1 MLASIAGFSLLVAGC
16 GGDTGTAS
24 SADTTGSTEPSAAQ
38 VATIEPGTLTV
49 CVTGVK
55 PFANQTD
62 QGASDQGASDQGD
75 WTGFDVDLLEAMAT
89 DINGGL
95 ELSVTVLPLSGIWLA
110 PADGTC
116 DVVAAALTITPER
129 AEAALFTDP
138 YFTSAQSLMVLQ
150 PRADELTSLDA
161 LSGLTIGAISG
172 STGAAYAD
180 ANAPEGATVVGFA
193 NGDLLYAALDSGEV
207 DAVVRDLPLNI
218 SRFNSEPGKYALV
231 GEFDTGEQYGFAVA
245 KGNTALA
252 DALNQQLKRVQADGT
267 YQKIYDQYFTLV
279 STTTAP

>member
-1 MLASIAGFSLLVAGC
+1 
-16 GGDTGTAS
+16 
-24 SADTTGSTEPSAAQ
+24 
-38 VATIEPGTLTV
+38 
-49 CVTGVK
+49 
-55 PFANQTD
+55 
-62 QGASDQGASDQGD
+62 
-75 WTGFDVDLLEAMAT
+75 
-89 DINGGL
+89 
-95 ELSVTVLPLSGIWLA
+95 LA
-110 PADGTC
+110 PADDTC

-150 PRADELTSLDA
+150 SRADELTGLDA
-161 LSGLTIGAISG
+161 LAGLTIGAISG

-180 ANAPEGATVVGFA
+180 ANAPDSATVVGFA
-193 NGDLLYAALDSGEV
+193 NGDLLYAALDGGEV

-218 SRFNSEPGKYALV
+218 SRFNSEPDKYALV

-252 DALNQQLKRVQADGT
+252 DALNQQLKRVKADGT
-267 YQKIYDQYFTLV
+267 YQKIYDQYFTLA

>member
-1 MLASIAGFSLLVAGC
+1 MFASIAGFSLLVAGC

-62 QGASDQGASDQGD
+62 QGD
-75 WTGFDVDLLEAMAT
+75 WTGFDIDLLTAMAT
-89 DINGGL
+89 EINGGL

-110 PADGTC
+110 PADDTC

-150 PRADELTSLDA
+150 PRADELTGLDA
-161 LSGLTIGAISG
+161 LAGLTIGAISG

-180 ANAPEGATVVGFA
+180 ANAPDSATVVGFA

-267 YQKIYDQYFTLV
+267 YQKTYDQYFTLV

>member
-1 MLASIAGFSLLVAGC
+1 MLASIAGFSTVLAGC
-16 GGDTGTAS
+16 GGDSNTAS
-24 SADTTGSTEPSAAQ
+24 NTGSSGSTEPSAAQ

-49 CVTGVK
+49 CATGAQ
-55 PFANQTD
+55 PFGYQTD
-62 QGASDQGASDQGD
+62 QGE
-75 WTGFDVDLLEAMAT
+75 WTGFDIDLLDAMAT

-110 PADGTC
+110 PTDGTC
-116 DVVAAALTITPER
+116 DVAAAALTITPER

-138 YFTSAQSLMVLQ
+138 YFTSAQSLMVLRT
-150 PRADELTSLDA
+150 RAGELTSLDA

-172 STGAAYAD
+172 STGAAYAE
-180 ANAPEGATVVGFA
+180 ANAPDGATVVGFA
-193 NGDLLYAALDSGEV
+193 NGDLLYAALDNGEV
-207 DAVVRDLPLNI
+207 DAVIRDLPLDI
-218 SRFNSEPGKYALV
+218 SRFNSQPGRYTLV
-231 GEFDTGEQYGFAVA
+231 AEYDTGEQYGFAVA

-252 DALNQQLKRVQADGT
+252 DALNQQLKRVKADGT

>member
-1 MLASIAGFSLLVAGC
+1 MFASIAGFSLLVAGC

-62 QGASDQGASDQGD
+62 QGD
-75 WTGFDVDLLEAMAT
+75 WTGFDIDLLTAMAT
-89 DINGGL
+89 EINGGL

-110 PADGTC
+110 PADDTC

-150 PRADELTSLDA
+150 SRAGELTGLDA

-172 STGAAYAD
+172 STGAAYAE

-218 SRFNSEPGKYALV
+218 SRFNSQPGKYALV

-252 DALNQQLKRVQADGT
+252 DALNQQLKRVEADGT
-267 YQKIYDQYFTLV
+267 YQKTYDQYFNLV